1 MKKLIY
7 IHVFLSIII
16 SIYKIYKIIFEDGF
30 EESLGLTI
38 LKEVGILLLIYWG
51 VLLLLWLVRMKIV
64 NKE

>member
-7 IHVFLSIII
+7 IHVLLSIII
-16 SIYKIYKIIFEDGF
+16 SIYKIYKIIFVDGF
-30 EESLGLTI
+30 EGSLGLTI

>member
-16 SIYKIYKIIFEDGF
+16 SIYKIYKIIFVDGF
-30 EESLGLTI
+30 EGSLGLTI

-51 VLLLLWLVRMKIV
+51 VLLFLWLVRMKIV

>member
-16 SIYKIYKIIFEDGF
+16 SIYKIYKIIFVDGF
-30 EESLGLTI
+30 EGSLGLTI